1 MKIAVLTKAI
11 PSYESSIRIDSTSK
25 WIDESVVNFVVNES
39 DSYALEEAL
48 QIKEKLDNG
57 TEVVVVTMGSQDN
70 TSKVLKDGLAKGA
83 DRAIFIQN
91 EDSYTDPLSIAKLF
105 SENLKDENFDLIF
118 SGLQSDDL
126 GSGQT
131 GVLLGELLGMST
143 ATLGIETD
151 IQDGQIK
158 IKR

>member
-83 DRAIFIQN
+83 DRAIFINN
-91 EDSYTDPLSIAKLF
+91 EDSNTDPLSIAKLF
-105 SENLKDENFDLIF
+105 SENLKDESFDLIF

-158 IKR
+158 I